1 MYKRQTSPSWQLAA
15 IWVLITLAVLALML
29 AIRHLPSVAMLV
41 VSLTAIHLA
50 WGFRWIVL
58 IQAQTDPKYGAG
70 TYLYQ
75 LPWGPEGLLGI
86 AGTFGLW
93 LALMALV
100 SELIRHT
107 PTAKLAR

>member
-1 MYKRQTSPSWQLAA
+1 M
-15 IWVLITLAVLALML
+15 
-29 AIRHLPSVAMLV
+29 
-41 VSLTAIHLA
+41 
-50 WGFRWIVL
+50 F
-58 IQAQTDPKYGAG
+58 QAQTDPKYGAG

-107 PTAKLAR
+107 PTAKLARWSTQLVYSRMKESIMDKSKRRFIKGAAVTGGVGLFARVIAIR

>member
-1 MYKRQTSPSWQLAA
+1 M
-15 IWVLITLAVLALML
+15 
-29 AIRHLPSVAMLV
+29 
-41 VSLTAIHLA
+41 
-50 WGFRWIVL
+50 L

-93 LALMALV
+93 LTLMALV
-100 SELIRHT
+100 SNLFATRLRQNL
-107 PTAKLAR
+107 LAEHPNSLQN